1 METPQ
6 SEISTATNKPLR
18 MSQHSKLLMVMAALA
33 ITAIVIAVN
42 LPKKQVSCELIEGC
56 ALRNADLQ
64 RMQVV
69 LNSAGLSDYEID
81 GNSIYVP
88 KPKRDVYLKAITDAD
103 ALPSD
108 LCWKEDEVSVNPL
121 LSRDQ
126 REQIRMK
133 EKKNQIRDMVTRLP
147 FVEQAWF
154 EMDRVKAKSAFQ
166 NEEQS
171 AVIMI
176 QPTGKH
182 LLDRDEIETIRGLI
196 TGSIAGMDRNSIV
209 VTDLNAGFAYQES
222 ETNSPTEPSLS
233 GTASLVSSEMRDKK
247 NRYENKIRKAL
258 ADLEGVSIEV
268 EVEVTS
274 SPVTNQIATIPK
286 SSTPSTVRVTQ
297 AGANSQAMVDNN
309 TSQASH
315 EVEPASTLTTQE
327 NVSVKV
333 EIQESLVL
341 AGLKPGPKDTV
352 ASLRKAPAYRLRIEE
367 IQSDVTRRIRP
378 ILPAAS
384 FTNSH
389 TVPISFRLLREE
401 DASLN
406 HQASVWPAFFKR
418 VGGPWGAFA
427 VLAAAIFIL
436 GFVFL
441 GTNQKPV
448 QGPTPATLEL
458 VSEPEPVAVV
468 TSQDQDIREEISQLI
483 KEDPEA
489 AAQVIKRWIRNA
501 A

>member
-6 SEISTATNKPLR
+6 SEISTATNKLLSMP
-18 MSQHSKLLMVMAALA
+18 QHSKLLMVMAALA
-33 ITAIVIAVN
+33 ITTIVIAVN
-42 LPKKQVSCELIEGC
+42 LPKKQASCELIEGC

-103 ALPSD
+103 ALPAD
-108 LCWKEDEVSVNPL
+108 LCWKEEEVSVNPL

-133 EKKNQIRDMVTRLP
+133 EKKNQVRDMVTRLP

-209 VTDLNAGFAYQES
+209 VTDLNAGFAYQGS
-222 ETNSPTEPSLS
+222 ENNSTSEPALS
-233 GTASLVSSEMRDKK
+233 GTGSLVSSEIRDKR

-268 EVEVTS
+268 EVV
-274 SPVTNQIATIPK
+274 PAPIANQIAAPQK
-286 SSTPSTVRVTQ
+286 NSNSSAVPVMTLGTNSQAMIESRVTQ
-297 AGANSQAMVDNN
+297 A
-309 TSQASH
+309 SH
-315 EVEPASTLTTQE
+315 KVEPARALDIQE
-327 NVSVKV
+327 KVSVKV
-333 EIQESLVL
+333 EIQEALVL
-341 AGLKPGPKDTV
+341 AGLEPGPSDTIT
-352 ASLRKAPAYRLRIEE
+352 SLRKSPAYRLRIEE

-378 ILPAAS
+378 MLPASS
-384 FTNSH
+384 FSNSR
-389 TVPISFRLLREE
+389 VFPISFSMSRED
-401 DASLN
+401 DAALS
-406 HQASVWPAFFKR
+406 HQAGVWPAFFKR
-418 VGGPWGAFA
+418 IGGPWGAFA

-436 GFVFL
+436 GFVFM

-448 QGPTPATLEL
+448 QDSAPATLEM
-458 VSEPEPVAVV
+458 VSEPEPAAVV